1 MKKNSIRSLLVPY
14 ILAIE
19 RPKILRTTEVFL
31 YLFGSGSSGLGINVK
46 AFSNF
51 FNLTLAAVALATTFA
66 APALAQDTYPS
77 KPIKVVVPFPAG
89 GATDI
94 LTRAITEKL
103 AQRIGQSVI
112 IENRPGA
119 GANIG
124 AAAVAK
130 AAPDGYTLLMGSIG
144 SHSISVSYHKDSGYD
159 FKKDL
164 LPISAAGTLSN
175 IVVVGNDVP
184 AKNLAELVA
193 YAKANPGKLTCGSSG
208 TGGLIHMTCEMFKS
222 TAGINVLHVPYKGT
236 TMMMPDLISGRVT
249 MSLDTLPPW
258 LPMLKEKK
266 VRALA
271 ITTAKRSPLV
281 PDLPTIAES
290 GYPGFESVASYG
302 FFAPAGTPK
311 PIIEKLNKEINVVL
325 LDPQLKDKMLALGI
339 EIQGGTSEA
348 LQAFVDVEIDK
359 WARVIKTSDIKRE

>member
-1 MKKNSIRSLLVPY
+1 MKVISR
-14 ILAIE
+14 
-19 RPKILRTTEVFL
+19 
-31 YLFGSGSSGLGINVK
+31 
-46 AFSNF
+46 F
-51 FNLTLAAVALATTFA
+51 FKLTLATLALSSTFA
-66 APALAQDTYPS
+66 AVAQAQDAYPS

-124 AAAVAK
+124 AATVAK

-144 SHSISVSYHKDSGYD
+144 SHSISVTYHKDPGYN
-159 FKKDL
+159 FQKDL
-164 LPISAAGTLSN
+164 MPISASGTLSN

-208 TGGLIHMTCEMFKS
+208 TGGLIHLTCEMFKS
-222 TAGINVLHVPYKGT
+222 AAGIDVLHVPYKGT
-236 TMMMPDLISGRVT
+236 SFLMPDLISGRVT
-249 MSLDTLPPW
+249 MALDTLPPY
-258 LPMLKEKK
+258 LPMLKDKK

-271 ITTAKRSPLV
+271 ITTSNRSPLA

-311 PIIEKLNKEINVVL
+311 AIIDKLNKEINVVL
-325 LDPQLKDKMLALGI
+325 LDPQLKEKLLALGI
-339 EIQGGTSEA
+339 EIQGSTPEA
-348 LQAFVDVEIDK
+348 LQAFVNGEVDK
-359 WARVIKTSDIKRE
+359 WARVIKTSNIKPE

>member
-1 MKKNSIRSLLVPY
+1 VKVLSN
-14 ILAIE
+14 
-19 RPKILRTTEVFL
+19 VF
-31 YLFGSGSSGLGINVK
+31 K
-46 AFSNF
+46 
-51 FNLTLAAVALATTFA
+51 LTLAALALSSTIATTA
-66 APALAQDTYPS
+66 SAQDTYPN

-103 AQRIGQSVI
+103 AQRIGQPVI

-124 AAAVAK
+124 AATVAK

-144 SHSISVSYHKDSGYD
+144 SHSISVTYHKDPGYN
-159 FKKDL
+159 FQKDL
-164 LPISAAGTLSN
+164 MPISAAGTLSN
-175 IVVVGNDVP
+175 IVVVGNEVP

-208 TGGLIHMTCEMFKS
+208 TGGLIHLTCEMFKS
-222 TAGINVLHVPYKGT
+222 TAGIDVLHVPYKGT
-236 TMMMPDLISGRVT
+236 SFIMPDLISGRVT
-249 MSLDTLPPW
+249 MALDTLPPY
-258 LPMLKEKK
+258 LSMLKDKK

-271 ITTAKRSPLV
+271 ITTSKRSPLIPEV
-281 PDLPTIAES
+281 PTVAES

-311 PIIEKLNKEINVVL
+311 PIIDKLNKEINAVL
-325 LDPQLKDKMLALGI
+325 LDPQLKENLLAQGI
-339 EIQGGTSEA
+339 DLEGSTPEA
-348 LQAFVDVEIDK
+348 LQAFVKGEIDK
-359 WARVIKTSDIKRE
+359 WARVIKTSNIKPE

>member
-1 MKKNSIRSLLVPY
+1 MKVLSR
-14 ILAIE
+14 
-19 RPKILRTTEVFL
+19 
-31 YLFGSGSSGLGINVK
+31 
-46 AFSNF
+46 F
-51 FNLTLAAVALATTFA
+51 FKLTLAALALSSTFTATA
-66 APALAQDTYPS
+66 QAQDTYPS

-103 AQRIGQSVI
+103 AQRMGQSVI

-124 AAAVAK
+124 AATVAK

-144 SHSISVSYHKDSGYD
+144 SHSISVTYHKDPGYN
-159 FKKDL
+159 FQRDL
-164 LPISAAGTLSN
+164 TPISATGTLSN

-208 TGGLIHMTCEMFKS
+208 TGGLIHLTCEMFKS
-222 TAGINVLHVPYKGT
+222 AAGIDVLHVPYKGT
-236 TMMMPDLISGRVT
+236 SLLMPDLISGRVT
-249 MSLDTLPPW
+249 MALDTLPPY
-258 LPMLKEKK
+258 LPMLKDKK

-271 ITTAKRSPLV
+271 ITTSNRSPLV

-311 PIIEKLNKEINVVL
+311 AIIDKLNKEINVVL
-325 LDPQLKDKMLALGI
+325 LDPQLKEKLLALGI
-339 EIQGGTSEA
+339 EIQGSTPEA
-348 LQAFVDVEIDK
+348 LQAFVNGEVDK
-359 WARVIKTSDIKRE
+359 WARVIKTSNIKPE

>member
-1 MKKNSIRSLLVPY
+1 
-14 ILAIE
+14 
-19 RPKILRTTEVFL
+19 
-31 YLFGSGSSGLGINVK
+31 VK
-46 AFSNF
+46 VISNIF
-51 FNLTLAAVALATTFA
+51 KLTLAALALSSTFTTTA
-66 APALAQDTYPS
+66 SAQDAYPN

-124 AAAVAK
+124 AATVAK

-144 SHSISVSYHKDSGYD
+144 SHSISVTYHKDPGYN
-159 FKKDL
+159 FQKDL
-164 LPISAAGTLSN
+164 MPISSAGTLSN
-175 IVVVGNDVP
+175 IVVVGNEVP

-208 TGGLIHMTCEMFKS
+208 TGGLIHLTCEMFKS
-222 TAGINVLHVPYKGT
+222 AAGIDVLHVPYKGT
-236 TMMMPDLISGRVT
+236 SLLMPDLISGRVT
-249 MSLDTLPPW
+249 MALDTLPPY
-258 LPMLKEKK
+258 LSMLKDKK

-281 PDLPTIAES
+281 PDVPTVAES

-311 PIIEKLNKEINVVL
+311 AIIDKLNKDINAVL
-325 LDPQLKDKMLALGI
+325 LDPQLKEKLLAQGI
-339 EIQGGTSEA
+339 EIEGSTPEA
-348 LQAFVDVEIDK
+348 LQAFVKGEIDK
-359 WARVIKTSDIKRE
+359 WARVIQTSNIKPE

>member
-1 MKKNSIRSLLVPY
+1 MKVI
-14 ILAIE
+14 
-19 RPKILRTTEVFL
+19 
-31 YLFGSGSSGLGINVK
+31 
-46 AFSNF
+46 SNIF
-51 FNLTLAAVALATTFA
+51 KLTLAALALSSTFTTTA
-66 APALAQDTYPS
+66 SAQDAYPN

-124 AAAVAK
+124 AATVAK

-144 SHSISVSYHKDSGYD
+144 SHSISVTYHKDPGYN
-159 FKKDL
+159 FQKDL
-164 LPISAAGTLSN
+164 MPISAAGTLSN
-175 IVVVGNDVP
+175 IVVVGNEVP

-208 TGGLIHMTCEMFKS
+208 TGGLIHLTCEMFKS
-222 TAGINVLHVPYKGT
+222 AAGIDVLHVPYKGT
-236 TMMMPDLISGRVT
+236 SLLMPDLISGRVT
-249 MSLDTLPPW
+249 MALDTLPPY
-258 LPMLKEKK
+258 LSMLKDKK

-281 PDLPTIAES
+281 PDVPTVAES

-311 PIIEKLNKEINVVL
+311 AIIDKLNKDINAVL
-325 LDPQLKDKMLALGI
+325 LDPQLKEKLLAQGI
-339 EIQGGTSEA
+339 EIEGSSPEA
-348 LQAFVDVEIDK
+348 LQAFVKGEVDK
-359 WARVIKTSDIKRE
+359 WARVIKTSNIKPE

>member
-1 MKKNSIRSLLVPY
+1 MKVLSN
-14 ILAIE
+14 
-19 RPKILRTTEVFL
+19 VF
-31 YLFGSGSSGLGINVK
+31 K
-46 AFSNF
+46 
-51 FNLTLAAVALATTFA
+51 LTLAALALSSTIATTA
-66 APALAQDTYPS
+66 SAQDTYPN

-103 AQRIGQSVI
+103 AQRIGQPVI

-124 AAAVAK
+124 AATVAK

-144 SHSISVSYHKDSGYD
+144 SHSISVTYHKDPGYN
-159 FKKDL
+159 FQKDL
-164 LPISAAGTLSN
+164 MPISAAGTLSN
-175 IVVVGNDVP
+175 IVVVGNEVP

-208 TGGLIHMTCEMFKS
+208 TGGLIHLTCEMFKS
-222 TAGINVLHVPYKGT
+222 TAGIDVLHVPYKGT
-236 TMMMPDLISGRVT
+236 SFIMPDLISGRVT
-249 MSLDTLPPW
+249 MALDTLPPY
-258 LPMLKEKK
+258 LSMLKDKK

-271 ITTAKRSPLV
+271 ITTSKRSPLIPEV
-281 PDLPTIAES
+281 PTVAES

-311 PIIEKLNKEINVVL
+311 PIIDKLNKEINAVL
-325 LDPQLKDKMLALGI
+325 LDPQLKENLLAQGI
-339 EIQGGTSEA
+339 DLEGSTPEA
-348 LQAFVDVEIDK
+348 LQAFVKGEIDK
-359 WARVIKTSDIKRE
+359 WARVIKTSNIKPE

>member
-1 MKKNSIRSLLVPY
+1 V
-14 ILAIE
+14 
-19 RPKILRTTEVFL
+19 
-31 YLFGSGSSGLGINVK
+31 NVLSN
-46 AFSNF
+46 AFK
-51 FNLTLAAVALATTFA
+51 LTLAAVALSSALTTTA
-66 APALAQDTYPS
+66 SAQDTYPN

-103 AQRIGQSVI
+103 AQRIGQPVI

-124 AAAVAK
+124 AATVAK

-144 SHSISVSYHKDSGYD
+144 SHSISVTYHKDPGYN
-159 FKKDL
+159 FQKDL
-164 LPISAAGTLSN
+164 MPISAAGTLSN
-175 IVVVGNDVP
+175 IVVIGNEVP

-208 TGGLIHMTCEMFKS
+208 TGGLIHLTCEMFKS
-222 TAGINVLHVPYKGT
+222 TAGIDVLHVPYKGT
-236 TMMMPDLISGRVT
+236 SFLMPDLISGRVT
-249 MSLDTLPPW
+249 MALDTFPPYMS
-258 LPMLKEKK
+258 MLKDKK

-271 ITTAKRSPLV
+271 ITTPKRSPLIPDV
-281 PDLPTIAES
+281 PTVAES

-311 PIIEKLNKEINVVL
+311 PIIDKLNKDINAVL
-325 LDPQLKDKMLALGI
+325 LDPQLKENLLAQGI
-339 EIQGGTSEA
+339 DLEGSTPEA
-348 LQAFVDVEIDK
+348 LQAFVKGEIDK
-359 WARVIKTSDIKRE
+359 WARVIKTSNIKPE

>member
-1 MKKNSIRSLLVPY
+1 MKALSN
-14 ILAIE
+14 
-19 RPKILRTTEVFL
+19 VF
-31 YLFGSGSSGLGINVK
+31 K
-46 AFSNF
+46 
-51 FNLTLAAVALATTFA
+51 LTLATLALSSALATTA
-66 APALAQDTYPS
+66 SAQDAYPN

-124 AAAVAK
+124 AATVAK

-144 SHSISVSYHKDSGYD
+144 SHSISVTYHKDPGYN
-159 FKKDL
+159 FQKDL
-164 LPISAAGTLSN
+164 MPISTAGTLSN
-175 IVVVGNDVP
+175 IVVVGNEVP

-208 TGGLIHMTCEMFKS
+208 TGGLIHLTCEMFKS
-222 TAGINVLHVPYKGT
+222 AAGIDVLHVPYKGT
-236 TMMMPDLISGRVT
+236 SLLMPDLISGRVT
-249 MSLDTLPPW
+249 MALDTLPPY
-258 LPMLKEKK
+258 LSMLKDKK

-281 PDLPTIAES
+281 PDVPTVAES

-311 PIIEKLNKEINVVL
+311 AIIDKLNKDINVVL
-325 LDPQLKDKMLALGI
+325 LDPQLKEKLLAQGI
-339 EIQGGTSEA
+339 EIEGSTPEA
-348 LQAFVDVEIDK
+348 LQAFVKGEIDK
-359 WARVIKTSDIKRE
+359 WARVIQTSNIKPE

>member
-1 MKKNSIRSLLVPY
+1 MKALSN
-14 ILAIE
+14 
-19 RPKILRTTEVFL
+19 VF
-31 YLFGSGSSGLGINVK
+31 K
-46 AFSNF
+46 
-51 FNLTLAAVALATTFA
+51 LTLAALALSSTLTTA
-66 APALAQDTYPS
+66 ASAQDAYPN

-103 AQRIGQSVI
+103 AKRMGQSVI

-124 AAAVAK
+124 AATVAK

-144 SHSISVSYHKDSGYD
+144 SHSISVTYHKDPGYN
-159 FKKDL
+159 FQKDL
-164 LPISAAGTLSN
+164 MPISTAGSLSN
-175 IVVVGNDVP
+175 IVVVGNEIP

-208 TGGLIHMTCEMFKS
+208 TGGLIHLTCEMFKS
-222 TAGINVLHVPYKGT
+222 AAGIDVLHVPYKGT
-236 TMMMPDLISGRVT
+236 SLLMPDLISGRVT
-249 MSLDTLPPW
+249 MALDTLPPY
-258 LPMLKEKK
+258 LSMLKDKK

-281 PDLPTIAES
+281 PNVPTVAES

-311 PIIEKLNKEINVVL
+311 AIVDKLNKDINAVL
-325 LDPQLKDKMLALGI
+325 LDPELKEKLLAQGI
-339 EIQGGTSEA
+339 EIEGSTPEA
-348 LQAFVDVEIDK
+348 LQAFVKGEIDK
-359 WARVIKTSDIKRE
+359 WARVIKTSNIKPE